1 MTSGFY
7 SMAYTGAVGTGFG
20 LIAMSRGVIAGAD
33 VAGGMYDGTY
43 VEKASGIDFK
53 MTMRLPAGIIPVQTG
68 VPLTQPMTLPFD
80 ALLPSDL
87 GAEKPLLL
95 QLPLGPI
102 NVIFRKVRDLPE

>member
-20 LIAMSRGVIAGAD
+20 LIALSKGVIAGAD

-43 VEKASGIDFK
+43 VERTSGIDFK
-53 MTMRLPAGIIPVQTG
+53 MMMKLPSGAIPVQTG
-68 VPLTQPMTLPFD
+68 VPLTQAMNVPFD
-80 ALLPSDL
+80 VSLPNDL
-87 GAEKPLLL
+87 GAEQPLLL

-102 NVIFRKVRDLPE
+102 NVIFKKIRDIQE